1 MSKEVPGST
10 TMIQQMLD
18 ENFGP
23 RNRQI
28 AELSLD
34 GNNTILW
41 GLREREYELYMITT
55 HKGKT

>member
-1 MSKEVPGST
+1 
-10 TMIQQMLD
+10 MIQQMLD